1 MANEKNN
8 KDKHAAQANLSMGG
22 DDFDFSKFMPEGY
35 SANDLKIIGGLTPIY
50 AAEQALAQ
58 GFPPVVGFLD
68 RIEVLPEVKQGAKTY
83 VPLMIRVKVTAA
95 TRGIIGKKDTIDVV
109 DIEPGQDV
117 LVPISGNLR
126 SNKVLLG
133 AIPGGRSK
141 IGLTEAQVK
150 AIHEPLWKNGCG
162 LVEILPFDMGK
173 VFLAV
178 FRVKGTLDV
187 GQVQDM
193 YEFDVR
199 LHPKTQDRAT
209 FMNGKFALPE
219 GAIAIGAL
227 PQTASGALY
236 DANTGEIVGQ
246 AAGQAAQA

>member
-1 MANEKNN
+1 MANDKN
-8 KDKHAAQANLSMGG
+8 KDKTQTNLSMSG
-22 DDFDFSKFMPEGY
+22 DDFDFSKYMPEGY
-35 SANDLKIIGGLTPIY
+35 SATDLKVIGGLTPIY
-50 AAEQALAQ
+50 AAEAALAQ

-68 RIEVLPEVKQGAKTY
+68 RIEVLPEVKQGSKTY

-95 TRGIIGKKDTIDVV
+95 TKAIIGKGDEIKTV

-141 IGLTEAQVK
+141 VGLTEAQAR
-150 AIHEPLWKNGCG
+150 AIVEPLWKNGCG
-162 LVEILPFDMGK
+162 LVEILPFDMSK

-193 YEFDVR
+193 YEYDVR

-219 GAIAIGAL
+219 GPIAIGAL
-227 PQTASGALY
+227 PQTSSGAAY
-236 DANTGEIVGQ
+236 DPKTGEILRESP
-246 AAGQAAQA
+246 APAQA